1 MLIREFMN
9 TDKLNQIMKE
19 WSVVSGMATVMLDGD
34 GQYISD
40 EIGFTDFCI
49 KYTRGSDE
57 GRRRCEKCDRE
68 CSGVYYCHAGLM
80 DFSIDIVVDGQTLGK
95 IIGGQVLPKAP
106 DEDQFRITAGDLGI
120 DPDEYVYALG
130 KIPIKDENTIR
141 TAAQLLGEVITMLV
155 ASEYYM
161 YNKNNNQ
168 GEMSADIEKT
178 VQLVKDIEVESKALD
193 KIESK
198 QKILALNAAIE
209 AARAGDAGRGFGI
222 VAKEVENLAV
232 LSGDINKRIKAVLKN
247 IEEAVS
253 ELEHHKM

>member
-1 MLIREFMN
+1 MLIREFMD
-9 TDKLNQIMKE
+9 TAKLNQIMKE

-49 KYTRGSDE
+49 KYTRGSEE

-80 DFSIDIVVDGQTLGK
+80 DFSIDIVVDGEKMGK
-95 IIGGQVLPKAP
+95 IIGGQVLPNAP
-106 DEDQFRITAGDLGI
+106 DERQFRETAGDLGI
-120 DPDEYVYALG
+120 DADEYVYALG
-130 KIPIKDENTIR
+130 KIPIKDEATIR

-155 ASEYYM
+155 TAEYYAHCRDT
-161 YNKNNNQ
+161 NTDV
-168 GEMSADIEKT
+168 MSADIEKT
-178 VQLVKDIEVESKALD
+178 VQLVKDIEQESKALD

-209 AARAGDAGRGFGI
+209 AARAGDAGKGFGI

-232 LSGDINKRIKAVLKN
+232 LSGDINKRIKVVLKN

-253 ELEHHKM
+253 DLEHHKA